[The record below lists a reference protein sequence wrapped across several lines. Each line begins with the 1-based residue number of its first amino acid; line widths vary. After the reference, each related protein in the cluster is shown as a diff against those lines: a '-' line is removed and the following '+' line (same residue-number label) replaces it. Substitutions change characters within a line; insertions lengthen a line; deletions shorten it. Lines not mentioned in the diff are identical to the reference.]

1 MNFKTKGFITKISE
15 IETLDNGAKKLS
27 YEINRETEHNNL
39 LTFEIYKTADHAEHA
54 TKFGEYNKVG
64 DRVEVEFVIRQ
75 REYNGKVYTNLSHWK
90 IEKLTGEE
98 NALNQEKSKSD
109 LDWLND

>member
-39 LTFEIYKTADHAEHA
+39 LTFEIYKSADHAEHA
-54 TKFGEYNKVG
+54 TKFGEYNKIG

-75 REYNGKVYTNLSHWK
+75 REYQGKVYTNLSHWK

-98 NALNQEKSKSD
+98 NAIQGGEQEEEIND
-109 LDWLND
+109 LPF